1 MIALNDQML
10 DLWIRT
16 LYDLVADIK
25 QVSYFR
31 LDKSCDAMSSAESL
45 PSGLTSDVSLG
56 KAGVISI
63 LGMKDNSTSSCDS
76 RPARLD
82 SLYNRALSATQQTF
96 GDLEENSSS
105 KMVTLQEVISMC
117 RKIGLSHKV
126 GQPMRPAAVSGT
138 QETPGST
145 GGLIEMYFRSI
156 DHDNRGFLD
165 FEQFRAIVKMI
176 KSNPD
181 VASVW
186 NSLCNA
192 GESDGRGICQEVFAR
207 WMRKEQ
213 GVSTSRSKDFLMVI
227 DIRRVMALLC
237 SLKLLR
243 KRSDA
248 SS

>member
-25 QVSYFR
+25 QISYFR
-31 LDKSCDAMSSAESL
+31 LDKSCDTMSSAESL

-56 KAGVISI
+56 KAGVIGI
-63 LGMKDNSTSSCDS
+63 LGMKDDSASSCNS

-82 SLYNRALSATQQTF
+82 SLYNRALSVTQQTF

-105 KMVTLQEVISMC
+105 NMVTLPEVIAMC

-126 GQPMRPAAVSGT
+126 GQPMRPAAMSGL

-156 DHDNRGFLD
+156 DHESRGFLD
-165 FEQFRAIVKMI
+165 FEQFRAIVRMI

-181 VASVW
+181 VARVW
-186 NSLCNA
+186 SSLCTA
-192 GESDGRGICQEVFAR
+192 EGEGDRRGIRQEVFAR
-207 WMRKEQ
+207 WMRRDQ
-213 GVSTSRSKDFLMVI
+213 GVSTYRSRTV
-227 DIRRVMALLC
+227 
-237 SLKLLR
+237 
-243 KRSDA
+243 SDY
-248 SS
+248 